1 MEAFQAIC
9 DAGSCTNAE
18 SDVNQ
23 LSWVFWPGT
32 AEQTTVLCVEAGVC
46 PCFVPILAKGNILL
60 FTRISFQGK
69 WIWAPPDVFFFFG
82 ENSVLPCLFCLVFLG
97 CLSASISDSDLIP
110 PSAPPPRRFGHC
122 SQNNGCQLI
131 LFLPQV
137 GAVTHRDCLHFN

>member
-9 DAGSCTNAE
+9 DAGSCTNSE

-46 PCFVPILAKGNILL
+46 VRVLCQSWQSEIFYCSQGLAFKGSEFELP
-60 FTRISFQGK
+60 QM
-69 WIWAPPDVFFFFG
+69 FFFG

-137 GAVTHRDCLHFN
+137 GVVTHRDCLHFN